1 MIGKIIFQIWAL
13 AINVWREASRD
24 RILITLGGFGV
35 LLIFFSLVLGQM
47 AVGGQE
53 RVLQNM
59 GFAVIGFWGLLAV
72 LYLGSNLVRQ
82 EIKKQTV
89 YLVLSRPVGRVTFL
103 MGKFLGM
110 MLVLLVLF
118 VLLVFSWLLLL
129 WAKNIPIT
137 SQHFWALGFILGEW
151 ILLASFSLFFASFT
165 SPLLHNFFMF
175 GITFLGHWSNDL
187 RLFALNTKS
196 FWGQKLL
203 QSIYYILPNL
213 EALNFR
219 NEALYGDSIPLNLLF
234 EAAGILGGWM
244 LSALITANLLF
255 LWRKF

>member
-13 AINVWREASRD
+13 AINVWREATRD
-24 RILITLGGFGV
+24 RILLTLGGFGV
-35 LLIFFSLVLGQM
+35 LLILFSLVLGQM

-151 ILLASFSLFFASFT
+151 ILLASFSLFFAAFT
-165 SPLLHNFFMF
+165 SSLLHNFFLV

-187 RLFALNTKS
+187 RIFALNAESLWT
-196 FWGQKLL
+196 QKLL
-203 QSIYYILPNL
+203 KIIYYFLPNL

-219 NEALYGDSIPLNLLF
+219 EAALYKETVDPGLLLQ
-234 EAAGILGGWM
+234 GVGVLSGWII
-244 LSALITANLLF
+244 SALIAANLIF
-255 LWRKF
+255 LYRRI